1 MKTTLELPDTLFRK
15 AKATAAARGQSLKDL
30 FTEAL
35 HEKLAAPNRRSSAQE
50 PPWMSGFGE
59 LKQLSKETVRLLQVI
74 DSEFEVVKAEGRA

>member
-35 HEKLAAPNRRSSAQE
+35 HEKLASPNKRSSAQE
-50 PPWMSGFGE
+50 PAWMSGFGE
-59 LKQLSKETVRLLQVI
+59 LKQLSKETARVQQVI
-74 DSEFEVVKAEGRA
+74 DSEFEVVESEDRA